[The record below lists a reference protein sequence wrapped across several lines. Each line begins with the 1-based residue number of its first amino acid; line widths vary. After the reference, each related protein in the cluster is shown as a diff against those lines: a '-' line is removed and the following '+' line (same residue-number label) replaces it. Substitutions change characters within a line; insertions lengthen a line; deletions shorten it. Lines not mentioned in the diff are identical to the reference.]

1 MPASSCLKI
10 MRLVLKG
17 EVAAG
22 AVTIIQE
29 LNLTGENTLRKQT
42 GKAKGRVLR
51 QFLCVRSSCVLEWS
65 KCVPSKSLAESS
77 LFCGSACCRSL
88 TLC

>member
-1 MPASSCLKI
+1 MPASSSLKI

-42 GKAKGRVLR
+42 GKLR
-51 QFLCVRSSCVLEWS
+51 
-65 KCVPSKSLAESS
+65 AESS
-77 LFCGSACCRSL
+77 GSFCVLGPAVF
-88 TLC
+88 

>member
-1 MPASSCLKI
+1 

-42 GKAKGRVLR
+42 GKLR
-51 QFLCVRSSCVLEWS
+51 
-65 KCVPSKSLAESS
+65 AESS
-77 LFCGSACCRSL
+77 GSFCVLGPAVF
-88 TLC
+88 